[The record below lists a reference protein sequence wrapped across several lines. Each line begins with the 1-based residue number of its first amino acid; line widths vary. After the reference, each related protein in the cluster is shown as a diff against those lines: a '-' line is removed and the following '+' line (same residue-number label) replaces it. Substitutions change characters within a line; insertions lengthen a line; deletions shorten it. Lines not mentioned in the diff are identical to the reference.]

1 MKTPSSLSGSVSG
14 NGICYSSRTFLQTC
28 SMNCHNRIFISLL
41 VFLNLNISFAIFLV
55 QLESFHVHFVHP
67 SNRMSCV
74 LFLFHNPYLNKN
86 LQVTVRSVITDSV
99 MWQLMLVTWCH
110 QNQRSTANCR
120 CRNNTI
126 FNERFFEKTYFNI
139 FGHNLIF
146 EFHIFFRLFGSIQ
159 FVDAIFGFSTV
170 E

>member
-1 MKTPSSLSGSVSG
+1 
-14 NGICYSSRTFLQTC
+14 
-28 SMNCHNRIFISLL
+28 MNCHNRIFISLL
-41 VFLNLNISFAIFLV
+41 VFLNLSISFAICLV
-55 QLESFHVHFVHP
+55 QLEFFHVHFFHP

-74 LFLFHNPYLNKN
+74 LFLFHNPYLNTI
-86 LQVTVRSVITDSV
+86 LYITVMSA
-99 MWQLMLVTWCH
+99 TWCH
-110 QNQRSTANCR
+110 QNQHSTANCR